1 MSTIRI
7 APPELIRAPDGGDPA
22 ASAAID
28 FAGTPLRLW
37 IRLPGAVPECRTE
50 SFIAP
55 LLLPAMAQRL
65 PIECAGAV
73 SPLYL
78 RQLETIQDIFATWL
92 PSLQRVPVRAPAP
105 APVNAPVD
113 SAASADAGVPGG
125 GRGLRGA
132 VGARGPEA
140 AAFFTGG
147 VDSFH
152 TVLSHADEI
161 RRLVFVP
168 GFEAPPASPELRAE
182 IEARLRAAAGELGM
196 ALLVAETNLRSAE
209 VLRVVESGRYSPKLW
224 NFELAHGAALAAV
237 AHALPREV
245 GRVYV
250 AASATYDDL
259 FPWGSHPLLDPLWST
274 ETRQIVHDGCAHT
287 RVAKVARLASSGVAL
302 RALRVC
308 AVQRRA
314 AYNCGRCE
322 KCLRTMIALEIVGAL
337 AGAKTFPNRLNL
349 LHVALLPNDERSRD
363 YLEENLRAAQA
374 TGRHAALARAL
385 RIALRPRGLPR
396 RALGLGLKAR
406 RLARSILPLLGS

>member
-1 MSTIRI
+1 MSAIHI
-7 APPELIRAPDGGDPA
+7 APPELIASPHGGDPA
-22 ASAAID
+22 VSAAID

-37 IRLPGAVPECRTE
+37 IRLPGAAPECRTE

-92 PSLQRVPVRAPAP
+92 PSLRRVPVRAPVGP
-105 APVNAPVD
+105 
-113 SAASADAGVPGG
+113 AASADSGSLP
-125 GRGLRGA
+125 
-132 VGARGPEA
+132 GPEA

-168 GFEAPPASPELRAE
+168 HFEAPPGSPELGAE
-182 IEARLRAAAGELGM
+182 IEARLRAAAAELGM
-196 ALLVAETNLRSAE
+196 ELLVAETNLRSAE
-209 VLRVVESGRYSPKLW
+209 VLRVLEPGRYSPKLW
-224 NFELAHGAALAAV
+224 NFELAHGAALAAI
-237 AHALPREV
+237 AHALPRAV

-287 RVAKVARLASSGVAL
+287 RVAKAARIASSGVAL

-308 AVQRRA
+308 AVQHRA
-314 AYNCGRCE
+314 EYNCGRCE
-322 KCLRTMIALEIVGAL
+322 KCLRTMVELEIVGAL
-337 AGAKTFPNRLNL
+337 PRAKTFPNRLNL

-406 RLARSILPLLGS
+406 RVARSILPLLGS